1 MESLSS
7 TEEERI
13 IEAGEF
19 MREFTASFEG
29 PCGRSRLEPGPDSAS
44 KWDSGL

>member
-7 TEEERI
+7 TEEEMK
-13 IEAGEF
+13 IEPGEF
-19 MREFTASFEG
+19 MREFTASLEA

>member
-13 IEAGEF
+13 IEAGDF

-29 PCGRSRLEPGPDSAS
+29 PCGRSRLEPGPDSAR
-44 KWDSGL
+44 KWHSGL